1 MARHW
6 WQGIRLSSS
15 TVLFAPVIA
24 VVLYIVAVPLGMLV
38 LGSLKTTP
46 PDVPS
51 ALTLYNYIAIFTT
64 PVTGRLAYNT
74 LAFAVGSGL
83 VAFSIGTTFA
93 WLVART
99 NVPLKDLAYA
109 LVLVPL
115 MMPSILFAISWSY
128 LLGPRIGLF
137 NTIAMSLLG
146 LSEPPFNLYS
156 LGGMIWIEGLLATP
170 LVFTFLV
177 PAFRVLDPAMEEA
190 ATICG
195 AGPLSTLRRVTL
207 RLILPAFLASGL
219 MVLIRTMEAFE
230 IPVVLGI
237 PAGITVF
244 STQIYLALKTTIP
257 RDFGLASSLAMVL
270 VLLSIVGIWMYMRLT
285 RRAERFATITGKGY
299 RPATINLG
307 KWRYAFSSLFIIYFL
322 LTVIFPLLIL
332 FWGSLLPYYSPP
344 SADRFQDVNWSNY
357 HHVLTFPGIIASI
370 RNSVFLGVLAAAL
383 STLLGAIVSWIVI
396 RSRLPGRQILDMVA
410 FTPYAIP
417 GIVVGLALMYVYLAI
432 PLPVYATIWILLISY
447 TTKYL
452 PYGLRSTNSSLLQI
466 HRELEEV
473 AQISGASWLKTF
485 TKITVPLLLPAFV
498 ANGLFIFMLSVR
510 EMSSSILLYTPKSE
524 VISIMVF
531 DMWNAGDSGE
541 ICALGVIIIIG
552 MSGIILLGRRLGGR
566 FAMKG

>member
-1 MARHW
+1 MF
-6 WQGIRLSSS
+6 
-15 TVLFAPVIA
+15 FAPVIA
-24 VVLYIVAVPLGMLV
+24 IVLYLVAVPLVMLV

-46 PDVPS
+46 PDVPGS
-51 ALTLYNYIAIFTT
+51 LTLHNFVTVFTT
-64 PVTGRLAYNT
+64 PLTGSIAYNT
-74 LAFAVGSGL
+74 LAFAIGSGL

-115 MMPSILFAISWSY
+115 MMPSILFAISWGY
-128 LLGPRIGLF
+128 LLAPRIGLF
-137 NTIAMSLLG
+137 NIAAMGLFS

-195 AGPLSTLRRVTL
+195 AGPFATLRRVTL
-207 RLILPAFLASGL
+207 RLILPAFLASAL
-219 MVLIRTMEAFE
+219 MVFIRAIEAFE
-230 IPVVLGI
+230 IPVVLGV

-257 RDFGLASSLAMVL
+257 RDFGLASSLAMIL
-270 VLLSIVGIWMYMRLT
+270 VSLSIVGIWFYMRLT

-299 RPATINLG
+299 RPATIDLG
-307 KWRYAFSSLFIIYFL
+307 KWRYAASSLFVIYFL
-322 LTVIFPLLIL
+322 LTVVFPLLIL

-344 SADRFQDVNWSNY
+344 SSDRFQDITWSNY
-357 HHVLTFPGIIASI
+357 HHVLTFPGIISSI
-370 RNSVFLGVLAAAL
+370 RNSVFLGVMAAFFA
-383 STLLGAIVSWIVI
+383 TFLGAIVSWIVI
-396 RSRLPGRQILDMVA
+396 RSRLPGKRILDMVA

-417 GIVVGLALMYVYLAI
+417 GIVVGLSLMYVYLAI

-452 PYGLRSTNSSLLQI
+452 PYGLRATNSALLQI
-466 HRELEEV
+466 HHELEEV
-473 AQISGASWLKTF
+473 AQISGASWVQSF
-485 TKITVPLLLPAFV
+485 IKITVPLLLPAFV

-531 DMWNAGDSGE
+531 DMWNSGDSGE
-541 ICALGVIIIIG
+541 ICALGVVIIIG
-552 MSGIILLGRRLGGR
+552 MSGIIFLGRRLGGR
-566 FAMKG
+566 FAIKEH